1 MAKFAVSLLFALAV
15 IGGAVADTPKVNPFL
30 QEKVTRGHI
39 VNVVVSLREST
50 QSVLDSINSRANT
63 FADRTSRI
71 NALVSALKS
80 HAGATQAPVMAA
92 LTEFPTLVVKT
103 YWISNQIYVSGAN
116 AAVVAKLAALKEVA
130 EIHEEKIIKIEEPI
144 NYSEQEGEIAPTA
157 EWGVNSINAPE
168 AWELGFTGEGALI
181 ATIDTGARVSHVTL
195 QDNYVGGGYGWFD
208 PYQGTS
214 APNDQN
220 GHGTHT
226 TANIAGKNGVGVAP
240 GAKWMACKGCST
252 SSCTEN
258 ALLACGQWVTCPT
271 WSDGSN
277 EDCSKAPT
285 LSSNSW
291 GGGQGDQFY
300 NPVINAWHVAGIT
313 PVFAIGNGGPLCTT
327 ANSPGDQNVI
337 SVGASTAANGLA
349 LFSSKGPS
357 IDGNIKPEI
366 SAPGENIRSASH
378 TGDNAYATN
387 SGTSMACPHVA
398 GVVALVKAAHP
409 GITYIELMS
418 LLTGTATKNLTP
430 TARNCGG
437 IDTSTFPNNSYGYG
451 KVNARNA
458 VVETLR
464 KLKQA
469 RA

>member
-1 MAKFAVSLLFALAV
+1 MQRSL
-15 IGGAVADTPKVNPFL
+15 
-30 QEKVTRGHI
+30 Q
-39 VNVVVSLREST
+39 
-50 QSVLDSINSRANT
+50 
-63 FADRTSRI
+63 
-71 NALVSALKS
+71 
-80 HAGATQAPVMAA
+80 
-92 LTEFPTLVVKT
+92 
-103 YWISNQIYVSGAN
+103 
-116 AAVVAKLAALKEVA
+116 KLAAMKEVA
-130 EIHEEKIIKIEEPI
+130 EIHEEKIIKIDEPI
-144 NYSEQEGEIAPTA
+144 NYSESEGEIAPAA

-168 AWELGFTGEGALI
+168 AWELGFTGAGALI

-195 QDNYVGGGYGWFD
+195 ADNYVGGGYGWFD
-208 PYQGTS
+208 PYAGTA

-240 GAKWMACKGCST
+240 GAKWMACKGCGSA
-252 SSCTEN
+252 SCTEV
-258 ALLACGQWVTCPT
+258 ALIACGEWVTCPT

-277 EDCSKAPT
+277 PDCSHAPGI
-285 LSSNSW
+285 SSNSW
-291 GGGQGDQFY
+291 GGGQGDSFY
-300 NPVINAWHVAGIT
+300 NPVINAWHTAGIT
-313 PVFAIGNGGPLCTT
+313 PVFAIGNSGPLCTT

-357 IDGNIKPEI
+357 IDGVLKPDI

-398 GVVALVKAAHP
+398 GVVALVKAVNPRISYAD
-409 GITYIELMS
+409 LQA
-418 LLTGTATKNLTP
+418 LLFRTATKNLTA

-458 VVETLR
+458 VVEAAR
-464 KLKQA
+464 MLKQT